1 MFTTTS
7 AFLEWVSTKATTPIV
22 LDCLPPSSQEG
33 EDGDLNVGCSLI
45 YADVEHRGSKMT
57 KNVRLEHLVHHL
69 ARRNQVDSGV
79 HERVYGWHRHAL
91 LLRPSWWSIPNRSA
105 CIQETLVP
113 GQYTID
119 MVLVMNDKPS
129 TDTDPA
135 SSGGTDQRTSNN
147 EMTMV
152 ANIVNNLPTITSFE
166 LTTEGD
172 IVVGQESPLI
182 FVVSAFDVDDP
193 SGMVSTSPTPS
204 LAVKSPVVPGP
215 LPKVSPCVNPSCL
228 QSSLATRPV
237 PLSSPTN
244 TLGEVSLRRSTMF
257 VWNSAVATATSDAGI
272 GMQYALSYNGQSE
285 FTISEFV
292 DADAASYDA
301 VQLEGF
307 TGTYGAV
314 AALDY
319 TPSDLH
325 G

>member
-1 MFTTTS
+1 M
-7 AFLEWVSTKATTPIV
+7 
-22 LDCLPPSSQEG
+22 
-33 EDGDLNVGCSLI
+33 
-45 YADVEHRGSKMT
+45 
-57 KNVRLEHLVHHL
+57 
-69 ARRNQVDSGV
+69 
-79 HERVYGWHRHAL
+79 YGWFGSTL
-91 LLRPSWWSIPNRSA
+91 LYAPLGGPSPTGAA

-129 TDTDPA
+129 ENPA

-193 SGMVSTSPTPS
+193 SGAGLSFTYTF

-228 QSSLATRPV
+228 QSSLATRPL
-237 PLSSPTN
+237 P
-244 TLGEVSLRRSTMF
+244 
-257 VWNSAVATATSDAGI
+257 
-272 GMQYALSYNGQSE
+272 
-285 FTISEFV
+285 
-292 DADAASYDA
+292 
-301 VQLEGF
+301 
-307 TGTYGAV
+307 
-314 AALDY
+314 
-319 TPSDLH
+319 
-325 G
+325 